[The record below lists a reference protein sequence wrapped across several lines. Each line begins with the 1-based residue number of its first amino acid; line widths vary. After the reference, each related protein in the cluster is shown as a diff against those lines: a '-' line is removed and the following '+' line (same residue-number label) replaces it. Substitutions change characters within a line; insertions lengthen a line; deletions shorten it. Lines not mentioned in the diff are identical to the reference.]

1 MDVIVQPDMEHED
14 NAVYDATDLA
24 YMGRALDWAKKGEV
38 ARGGNPIGCVIVLD
52 GKIVGEG
59 FNECEIRCDP
69 TSHAEIVAIRRACEV
84 LQTTE
89 LRGAT
94 LYSTLQ
100 PCGMCSMASIWAKIS
115 RIIYGAGREDVHEM
129 YFEERDRGTVDYLSD
144 AYRDDLS
151 LLGGVMAKECAAL
164 YVGPNENVPVE
175 NQVNL

>member
-1 MDVIVQPDMEHED
+1 MDVFVQPDT
-14 NAVYDATDLA
+14 NNSTRAVSDATDLA
-24 YMGRALDWAKKGEV
+24 FMGRALEWAKKGDV
-38 ARGGNPIGCVIVLD
+38 ATGGDPIGCVIVLD

-59 FNECEIRCDP
+59 FNECEMRCDP
-69 TSHAEIVAIRRACEV
+69 TSHAEIVAIRRACEI

-115 RIIYGAGREDVHEM
+115 RIVYGAKREDVHEM
-129 YFEERDRGTVDYLSD
+129 YFEERNRGTVDYLSN

-151 LLGGVMAKECAAL
+151 LLGGVMTKECAAL
-164 YVGPNENVPVE
+164 YVGPNENVPIE
-175 NQVNL
+175 EQVNL